1 MNIPAGLGVAVTGGV
16 GDIGRAI
23 AALLLDCGAQV
34 TLLDIATD
42 DQAAAVVDSFG
53 APGKVCYRR
62 MDVRDPDAVAATL
75 ASIDPLDV
83 VVSNAAI
90 VESAP
95 FLEITPKQWNSQLES
110 NLTGCFNVGQSAA
123 RIMLDRG
130 KPGRIVLTS
139 SFIQEMPW
147 PEVAAYSVTK
157 AGVRMLTR
165 CMAAELAEHGILVNA
180 VAPGIVY
187 AGMAKRQLET
197 EPQYAARVAT
207 AVPLGRLQTAEQVA
221 RSVGVLC
228 SDAGDYMT
236 GSVLLADG
244 GASLRVPQ
252 AATVASEDS

>member
-1 MNIPAGLGVAVTGGV
+1 MNIPAGLGVVVTGGV

-23 AALLLDCGAQV
+23 ASLLLDCGAQV
-34 TLLDIATD
+34 TLLDIVED
-42 DQAAAVVDSFG
+42 DQAAPVVDSLVARG
-53 APGKVCYRR
+53 TVCYRK
-62 MDVRDPDAVAATL
+62 MDVRDPDAVAKTL
-75 ASIDPLDV
+75 AAIDPLDV

-95 FLEITPKQWNSQLES
+95 FLEITPQQWENHLQA
-110 NLTGCFNVGQSAA
+110 NLTGCFHVGQSAA
-123 RIMLDRG
+123 RIMVARRR
-130 KPGRIVLTS
+130 PGRIVLTS

-165 CMAAELAEHGILVNA
+165 CMAAELAEYGILVNA

-187 AGMAKRQLET
+187 AGMAKHQLET

-244 GASLRVPQ
+244 GASLRIPQ
-252 AATVASEDS
+252 AAAATGEDL